1 MLVERTECIAD
12 KLIVKFISD
21 KEGSQLLDTDVY
33 INEKYT
39 ITIAGGSINEFITD
53 LKLVLLRHRI

>member
-12 KLIVKFISD
+12 KLTIKFISD
-21 KEGSQLLDTDVY
+21 KEENQLLDTDVY
-33 INEKYT
+33 INEKYSL
-39 ITIAGGSINEFITD
+39 TIAGGSINEFITD